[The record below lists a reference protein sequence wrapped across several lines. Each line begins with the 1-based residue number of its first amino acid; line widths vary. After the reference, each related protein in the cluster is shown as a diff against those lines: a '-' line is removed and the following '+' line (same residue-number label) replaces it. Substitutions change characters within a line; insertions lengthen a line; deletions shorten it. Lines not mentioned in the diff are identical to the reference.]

1 MNIDFHDAEWM
12 FEPKKHSIQ
21 MNKVTITTEPLTD
34 IWQRSFYGFKNNN
47 APRLLLESSENFSFT
62 AKIRINYKK
71 QFDQCGLLIY
81 LDSDNWFK
89 ASIEFEN
96 EEFSRLGSVVT
107 NLGYSDWATTDILLP
122 EFIWYRLNRRGPDFL
137 IESSTNGKSFKQMR
151 IFHLYKLG
159 ETTPEMGNA
168 YLPLPTEQPIHFG
181 IYACSPLMSSY
192 IAEFSDFKL
201 EPCQW
206 LAYDED

>member
-71 QFDQCGLLIY
+71 QFDQC
-81 LDSDNWFK
+81 
-89 ASIEFEN
+89 
-96 EEFSRLGSVVT
+96 RL
-107 NLGYSDWATTDILLP
+107 
-122 EFIWYRLNRRGPDFL
+122 
-137 IESSTNGKSFKQMR
+137 
-151 IFHLYKLG
+151 
-159 ETTPEMGNA
+159 
-168 YLPLPTEQPIHFG
+168 QPIHFG